1 MITRPRW
8 RKVVSDLLSSKVRSL
23 LVIASIGVGLFAVGL
38 IINVYLIITQDMRT
52 GYAAVNPA
60 NIIISATPFDRGMV
74 DHVRNLAGV
83 RQAEGVFAFTL
94 RFHAADGTWKSIDF
108 QAIPDIGARQI
119 DTLKLLKGSWPPAD
133 KELVVDGY
141 NLAQLPVGVGGMVEV
156 ETPSGKIRQMKL
168 VGVVNDQTVGATDPG
183 GFFLAPVQGY
193 ITYNTLP
200 WLEMPSALNTLDITA
215 SGDANN
221 LDNLRTISNQVSKS
235 LQDAGLTVSS
245 AAIRALDDHPNRVY
259 VDAIAAVLFVLGFLV
274 MFLSAFL
281 ITNTLSALLN
291 QQIHQIGVM
300 KTIGAGR
307 RQVAGIYMLQI
318 FIFGLVAFIIAQP
331 LSSYAAYALLGSFAS
346 QINILLQGFRV
357 IPQVALLQ
365 LGIALVVPQAAGFFP
380 IMQGTR
386 ITTVEALSGYNQA
399 HPPGGQSWNPTNR
412 LVRRIPRPVLL
423 SLRNTFRRR
432 GRLVLTLTTLTLG
445 GAVFISTFN
454 TQAALT
460 DYIAQIGRY
469 FLADVNLTFKRYYRV
484 EQVSQAALQ
493 VPGVGAVE
501 AWSSAQAELVMP
513 DGSVGESVSLLAPPA
528 DSKLVDPVLLAGR
541 WLEPGD
547 TNAITVN
554 EPFRQV
560 FPNLRVGDTLKLK
573 IDGQEDDLTVVG
585 FFQLAGESGG
595 YLGYTTFEFL
605 SDQIHEPDRAQ
616 LFRITASQP
625 GLSLSQQV
633 ALGQALEARMAADD
647 FQVEEVEAGHSLT
660 ATTASGLSIL
670 TGFLLIMA
678 LLTAIVGSIGLTGT
692 MSMNVLERTR
702 EIGIVRAIGAS
713 DRAVINLVMA
723 EGLLIGLMSW
733 GLGTALSFPITTLM
747 SNAIIQ
753 ALFGASAKFT
763 FSPAGVFLWLAIVLV
778 LSALASVLPARGSAA
793 RLTIREVLAY
803 E

>member
-1 MITRPRW
+1 MISHPRW
-8 RKVVSDLLSSKVRSL
+8 RKVVSDLVGSKARSL

-52 GYAAVNPA
+52 GYSAVNPA
-60 NIIISATPFDRGMV
+60 NIIISTTSFDRGVV
-74 DHVRNLAGV
+74 DHVRNIEGV
-83 RQAEGVFAFTL
+83 RQAEGVFDFTL
-94 RFHAADGTWKSIDF
+94 RYHAADGKWKPIEF
-108 QAIPDIGARQI
+108 HAYQNIETKKI
-119 DTLKLLKGSWPPAD
+119 DTLTQLQGTWPPDD
-133 KELVVDGY
+133 KQMVVDGY
-141 NLAQLPVGVGGMVEV
+141 NLAELPVGVDGMVEI
-156 ETPSGKIRQMKL
+156 EMPSGKIRQMKL
-168 VGVVNDQTVGATDPG
+168 VGVVNDQTVGATGSG

-200 WLEMPSALNTLDITA
+200 WLEMPLMMNTLDVTV

-221 LDNLRTISNQVSKS
+221 LEHVRTVSNQVSRT
-235 LQDAGLTVSS
+235 LEDGGQTVFG

-307 RQVAGIYMLQI
+307 GQVAGIYMLQI
-318 FIFGLVAFIIAQP
+318 FFFGLIAFIIAMP
-331 LSSYAAYALLGSFAS
+331 LSSYAAYALLGSIAG
-346 QINILLQGFRV
+346 QINIILQGFRV
-357 IPQVALLQ
+357 IPEVVLLQ
-365 LGIALVVPQAAGFFP
+365 LVIALVVPQAAGFIP
-380 IMQGTR
+380 ILQGTR

-399 HPPGGQSWNPTNR
+399 QPPSGRLRNSQNR
-412 LVRRIPRPVLL
+412 FVKRIPRPLLL

-454 TQAALT
+454 TQTALT
-460 DYIAQIGRY
+460 NYIDQIGRY
-469 FLADVNLTFKRYYRV
+469 FLADVNLTFKQYYRV
-484 EQVSQAALQ
+484 DQVSQVALQ
-493 VPGVGAVE
+493 VPGVGSVE
-501 AWSSAQAELVMP
+501 AWSSSEAELVLP
-513 DGSVGESVSLLAPPA
+513 DGSIGERISLLAPPSG
-528 DSKLVDPVLLAGR
+528 SKLVNPVILEGR

-554 EPFRQV
+554 ERFREV
-560 FPNLRVGDTLKLK
+560 FPNLKVGDTLKAK
-573 IDGQEDDLTVVG
+573 IAGKENDLIVVG
-585 FFQLAGESGG
+585 FFQLAGKSGG
-595 YLGYTTFEFL
+595 YVAYTTYDFL
-605 SDQIHEPDRAQ
+605 STQIHEINRAQ
-616 LFRITASQP
+616 LFRITATRS
-625 GLSLSQQV
+625 GLSLSEQE
-633 ALGQALEARMAADD
+633 ALGRALEQHLSAEN
-647 FQVEEVEAGHSLT
+647 FNVEEVEAGHSLT
-660 ATTASGLSIL
+660 ATTADGLNIL
-670 TGFLLIMA
+670 TSFLLIMA

-702 EIGIVRAIGAS
+702 EIGIIRAIGAS

-763 FSPAGVFLWLAIVLV
+763 YSLTGVFLWLVIVLV
-778 LSALASVLPARGSAA
+778 LSALASVLPARSAA
-793 RLTIREVLAY
+793 HLTIREVLAY